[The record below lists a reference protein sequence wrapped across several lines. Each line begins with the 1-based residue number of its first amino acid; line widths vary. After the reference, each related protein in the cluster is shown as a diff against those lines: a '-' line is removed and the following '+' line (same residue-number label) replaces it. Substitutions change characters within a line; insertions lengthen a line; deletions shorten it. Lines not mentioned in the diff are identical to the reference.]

1 MYQFQEKTMNQNKCA
16 ASSKRCPCQKISL
29 ILLSIIFMVGA
40 AFVLGAL
47 MAFPVTIY
55 TYYFTPEI
63 FSSISQAYMCLTPT
77 FALVFLGITVVC
89 RLAHI
94 YLEGSAYLKETFFY
108 DFVTA

>member
-1 MYQFQEKTMNQNKCA
+1 MNQNQTKCA
-16 ASSKRCPCQKISL
+16 KSNKNCPCQKACL

-55 TYYFTPEI
+55 TYYFAPEI
-63 FSSISQAYMCLTPT
+63 FSSVSQAYMCLTPT

-89 RLAHI
+89 RLVHI
-94 YLEGSAYLKETFFY
+94 GLEGSAYLKETFFY
-108 DFVTA
+108 EFVNA

>member
-1 MYQFQEKTMNQNKCA
+1 MNSDQNKCA
-16 ASSKRCPCQKISL
+16 TTSKGCPCKKASL
-29 ILLSIIFMVGA
+29 ILLSIVFMVGS
-40 AFVLGAL
+40 AFVLGAF
-47 MAFPVTIY
+47 MAIPVTIY

-77 FALVFLGITVVC
+77 FALVFLGITVIC

-108 DFVTA
+108 ELINA